1 LPPTFIQTGEAE
13 ILLSDSTALS
23 ERLGAAGVPLT
34 LEIWPDMFHIF
45 QARYKMLAQ
54 ARQAITRLG
63 QWSAAHIGA

>member
-1 LPPTFIQTGEAE
+1 
-13 ILLSDSTALS
+13 
-23 ERLGAAGVPLT
+23 VPLT

-45 QARYKMLAQ
+45 QARYKMLAP